1 MLSIPGK
8 QSRLCD
14 GLSRREFIRVGGSA
28 MLGISLP
35 QILALEAKAS
45 NNVDAKIF
53 FFLSILKYKKSLTS
67 YSKSSQEPLFGITL
81 QLNKSLPLA

>member
-45 NNVDAKIF
+45 NNIDLTKTGNGFGRAKSVILIF
-53 FFLSILKYKKSLTS
+53 L
-67 YSKSSQEPLFGITL
+67 
-81 QLNKSLPLA
+81 

>member
-14 GLSRREFIRVGGSA
+14 GLSRREFIRVGGSV

-45 NNVDAKIF
+45 NNVD
-53 FFLSILKYKKSLTS
+53 LTKL
-67 YSKSSQEPLFGITL
+67 YFW
-81 QLNKSLPLA
+81 